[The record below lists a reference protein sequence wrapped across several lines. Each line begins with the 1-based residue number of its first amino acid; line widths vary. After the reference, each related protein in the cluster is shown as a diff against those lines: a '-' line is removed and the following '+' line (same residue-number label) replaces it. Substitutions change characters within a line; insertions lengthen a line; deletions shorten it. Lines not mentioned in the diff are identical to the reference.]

1 MNFEAY
7 LHMTFGSKFWMYS
20 AWVNSI
26 NAFLDITLLFVP
38 SVLITIHFGKTPFW
52 VLIASTGQNKN

>member
-1 MNFEAY
+1 MIFEAH
-7 LHMTFGSKFWMYS
+7 LHMTFDSKFWMYS

-26 NAFLDITLLFVP
+26 DAFLDITLFFVP
-38 SVLITIHFGKTPFW
+38 SVLITIHFGKTSFW

>member
-1 MNFEAY
+1 
-7 LHMTFGSKFWMYS
+7 MTFGSKFWMYS

>member
-1 MNFEAY
+1 MIFEAH
-7 LHMTFGSKFWMYS
+7 LHMTFDSKFWMYS

-26 NAFLDITLLFVP
+26 DAFLDITLFFAP

-52 VLIASTGQNKN
+52 VLTESTCQNKN